1 MIQVSSEYNYKRKS
15 HRVDIPLLVEING
28 EVHQTKDW
36 SVTGVG
42 ISGLNMNFE
51 PDTIVPGR
59 IILPMSDTT
68 ISLSVMLAFRNVAND
83 TWGFEI
89 HDIKPK
95 HKRMLR
101 HYIEMAIDGRI
112 ENVEDLISVA
122 TAPPISSP
130 IEDALNLTDIEHD
143 SLTQKFKTNSRLSIV
158 IGFILFSSIIL
169 TLFYNTTYRIRTIG
183 VVAGN
188 SIPIFSDTS
197 GYVDNIFVEPGKKVK
212 LGDPLLSIKQG
223 NIEFEK
229 SILERKLKALNEFLH
244 NYAKPIETSVE
255 SNGRT
260 SKNELITSLEEIL
273 EKRNQAL
280 YLAKAMYQEHTIT
293 RKDLDYIENSQR
305 LAVINLQKEK
315 DKIRNSESVTS
326 QGRYRIT
333 LDILELKEELSTLI
347 HESQEKI
354 ISATHSGQVYS
365 VESNSGSYVVKG
377 QTLAFIASDVTPYV
391 YIYISNEKV
400 KELKIGQSARIYVP
414 SQDMETSAT
423 IESIGHESANLIA
436 GLSNEI
442 TLNNTIVKLKLS
454 EDITLPPF
462 IRVEVLVR
470 TFNWSF

>member
-1 MIQVSSEYNYKRKS
+1 MTQVVSEYNYKRKS

-28 EVHQTKDW
+28 EVYKTKDW

-42 ISGLNMNFE
+42 VSGLNMDLE
-51 PDTIVPGR
+51 PDSITPGR
-59 IILPMSDTT
+59 IILPMSDIT
-68 ISLSVMLAFRNVAND
+68 ISLSVMLAFRNVVND

-89 HDIKPK
+89 HDIQPK

-130 IEDALNLTDIEHD
+130 IEDALNLTDIEHE

-169 TLFYNTTYRIRTIG
+169 VLFYNTTYRISAIG

-188 SIPIFSDTS
+188 NIPIFSDTS
-197 GYVDNIFVEPGKKVK
+197 GYVGKVFVEPGKKVK
-212 LGDPLLSIKQG
+212 SGDPLLSIKQG

-229 SILERKLKALNEFLH
+229 SILDRKLKALNGLLQNNAEPATSGDS
-244 NYAKPIETSVE
+244 NRKAAKNV
-255 SNGRT
+255 
-260 SKNELITSLEEIL
+260 LISSLEDIL

-280 YLAKAMYQEHTIT
+280 DLAKAMYLEHTIT

-305 LAVINLQKEK
+305 LATINLQKEK
-315 DKIRNSESVTS
+315 DKMRNSESVSS

-333 LDILELKEELSTLI
+333 LGILELEEELSTLI
-347 HESQEKI
+347 HESQEQI
-354 ISATHSGQVYS
+354 ITATESGQVYS

-377 QTLAFIASDVTPYV
+377 QTLALIASSVTPYI

-400 KELKIGQSARIYVP
+400 KKLKIGQSARIYVP
-414 SQDMETSAT
+414 SQDIETSAT
-423 IESIGHESANLIA
+423 IESIGHESANLVA
-436 GLSNEI
+436 GLTNEI
-442 TLNNTIVKLKLS
+442 TLKNTIVKLKVS
-454 EDITLPPF
+454 EQVSLPPF
-462 IRVEVLVR
+462 TRVEVLVR
-470 TFNWSF
+470 TFDWSF